1 MYKIQYFQD
10 NFVEIMDNPHDVY
23 EGNLQRYFS
32 LIFRA
37 PNIYNP
43 YHDLQ
48 HMLSVTRICYRAC
61 RYYVGLGQMTR
72 RQARNLLIAALF
84 HDYGHPGLPQDDL
97 INIETAVDALRQY
110 ILKEDAP
117 YLAEIIMIIETTQY
131 PHKDY
136 GENLTLLQA
145 IIRDADLG
153 QTFGD
158 DWIRDILFGLGKEMG
173 KSPYE
178 MLEMQ
183 EDFLRGI
190 RFYSTFGREYYGGEP
205 AIDAK
210 IREVRSLLEPPK

>member
-1 MYKIQYFQD
+1 MYKIQHFRD
-10 NFVEIMDNPHDVY
+10 NFVEIMDNPHNVY
-23 EGNLQRYFS
+23 EGNLQYYFG
-32 LIFRA
+32 LVFRA
-37 PNIYNP
+37 PNIYRP
-43 YHDLQ
+43 YHDLE

-61 RYYVGLGQMTR
+61 RYYAGLGQMTR

-84 HDYGHPGLPQDDL
+84 HDYGHPGFLQDDH

-117 YLAEIIMIIETTQY
+117 HLAEIVMIIEATQY

-136 GENLTLLQA
+136 GVDLTREQA
-145 IIRDADLG
+145 VIRDADIG

-158 DWIRDILFGLGKEMG
+158 YWIRDILFGLSKEMG

-183 EDFLRGI
+183 EDFLRNI
-190 RFYSTFGREYYGGEP
+190 RFYSTFGAEYYGGEP
-205 AIDAK
+205 AIEAK
-210 IREVRSLLEPPK
+210 IKEVRKLLEPPK